1 MNGRNRHDKPRFAVV
16 QSLVTLV
23 DPQRRSQPVIVE
35 HDLSIRVRYQE
46 TDAMGRV
53 HHANYINYFELGR
66 TELLRAAGFSYKQ
79 VEEEG
84 FYLVIAEVSCRYLAP
99 AHYDDLLTLR
109 TTVVRSR
116 GAKIEHDYQI
126 FRGLE
131 LLATGQTVVACVDKQ
146 GNVRRLPVWLQMKAE
161 EGHGE

>member
-1 MNGRNRHDKPRFAVV
+1 MPTERESAWRTP
-16 QSLVTLV
+16 L
-23 DPQRRSQPVIVE
+23 
-35 HDLSIRVRYQE
+35 RVRYPE
-46 TDAMGRV
+46 TDRMDVAWHG
-53 HHANYINYFELGR
+53 HYLAWFELGR
-66 TELLRAAGFSYKQ
+66 TESLRAAGFSYKQ

-109 TTVVRSR
+109 TKVVRSR

-131 LLATGQTVVACVDKQ
+131 LLATGHTVVACVDKQ

-161 EGHGE
+161 